1 MAGIFD
7 ALDATTITNYKKG
20 AIDSVVENNPF
31 LSVLF
36 NKAMV
41 ERKQGGDALEGPIEV
56 GRFTPRFSA
65 PGEDRSANYV
75 SKVHHKRWRSEWA
88 EISVED
94 SVDFGLLRRNS
105 GKEALVD
112 LASREVPAIY
122 RDILTN
128 GSTSLNGAIL
138 SNNSASG
145 IYTGTGLPIDGLPTL
160 LPGASAQQTVAAAI
174 TSYDLEG
181 FNPTTG
187 ALTGSAPADTDIE
200 VNIGGA
206 PTVQNYCGLSLK
218 YNALTGIDGLTANAW
233 TGTLVNTSAT
243 AWSGTNDDEANA
255 VTKYT
260 QYAINRAS
268 RFSNQDQKFRPTFA
282 VTTSDQLYKLG
293 AKLTSIQNV
302 YLKPGDDTTNKW
314 GTGFKTDGMIFH
326 AGLWHWFDASVPDG
340 RGFVIN
346 ANMAK
351 LFLQPSFD
359 TIENDSIPPNFNTK
373 GGGVPMSDLIESH
386 IHFDPSYLRL
396 VVAALING
404 QVWFHPRYQAAWDA
418 YS

>member
-1 MAGIFD
+1 MAGI
-7 ALDATTITNYKKG
+7 LDSLSATTITNYKKG

-36 NKAMV
+36 NKAQV
-41 ERKQGGDALEGPIEV
+41 ERKQSGDALEGVIEA
-56 GRFTPRFSA
+56 GRFSPRFSA
-65 PGEDRSANYV
+65 PGEDRSGYYT
-75 SKVHHKRWRSEWA
+75 SKARHKRWRLDWS

-94 SVDFGLLRRNS
+94 SVDFGVLRRNN
-105 GKEALVD
+105 GPQALVST
-112 LASREVPAIY
+112 AETEIPAIY

-138 SNNSASG
+138 SNNGDSN
-145 IYTGTGLPIDGLPTL
+145 IFTTGGLPLMGLPTL
-160 LPGASAQQTVAAAI
+160 LPGASAQQTVAQAI

-181 FNPTTG
+181 FNPDTG
-187 ALTGSAPADTDIE
+187 ALTGAAPADTDLE
-200 VNIGGA
+200 VGIGGSA
-206 PTVQNYCGLSLK
+206 TATNYAGLSLK
-218 YNALTGIDGLTANAW
+218 YNALTGVDGLKADSW
-233 TGTLVNTSAT
+233 TPTLVNTSAT

-255 VTKYT
+255 ITKYT
-260 QYAINRAS
+260 QYAIQRAS
-268 RFSNQDQKFRPTFA
+268 RFSNQDQKFRPTFC
-282 VTTSDQLYKLG
+282 VTTNDQLYKLG

-326 AGLWHWFDASVPDG
+326 AGLWFWFDQSVPTG
-340 RGFVIN
+340 RGYVIN

-351 LFLQPSFD
+351 LFLQPAFD
-359 TIENDSIPPNFNTK
+359 TIENESIPPQFNTT
-373 GGGVPMSDLIESH
+373 GSGVAMSDLIESH

-404 QVWFHPRYQAAWDA
+404 QTWFHPRYQAAWDA